1 VFYILKNEGSKK
13 QMIVL
18 TVCTTSRLTVVIAKK
33 VKLLGKLF
41 GETKMNDAMLTVRL
55 IIQAVVFIVWAVC
68 FLRVISLFFD
78 DKDPD

>member
-1 VFYILKNEGSKK
+1 
-13 QMIVL
+13 
-18 TVCTTSRLTVVIAKK
+18 
-33 VKLLGKLF
+33 
-41 GETKMNDAMLTVRL
+41 MNDAMLTVRL